1 MNNLEK
7 DCERLIDYLGDQI
20 NEDSVQ
26 FIKNTF
32 ANIEKEQQSNS
43 IYPQF
48 KRVGDFEISEGG
60 LSKLDYFAGK
70 ALGVIDFSLV
80 ETFGSESVSQ
90 QVYDIAEAMVE
101 ESMKRQLNIE

>member
-1 MNNLEK
+1 MKYLEQ

-32 ANIEKEQQSNS
+32 SNLQKEIVGNS

-48 KRVGDFEISEGG
+48 KRVGDCEISEGG
-60 LSKLDYFAGK
+60 LSKLDYFAAK
-70 ALGVIDFSLV
+70 SLQIMPYDSLENFSC
-80 ETFGSESVSQ
+80 ETIAK
-90 QVYDIAEAMVE
+90 QVYDIAEAMVMNQTRGNHNE
-101 ESMKRQLNIE
+101 Y